1 MEETN
6 PPSAKA
12 ATREEIIAS
21 LKEIAKDAKHSY
33 FPGQYLL
40 ALDMDKQEM
49 ICGDRVKVY
58 DQVEAIIEIITK
70 AGDLIIDI
78 DHKYYYCPAG
88 NVRSKMINPP

>member
-6 PPSAKA
+6 PPRAKA

-21 LKEIAKDAKHSY
+21 LTEIAKGTQHSY

-58 DQVEAIIEIITK
+58 DQVEAQIQVVTK
-70 AGDLIIDI
+70 TGDLIINI
-78 DHKYYYCPAG
+78 DGNLYYCPAG

>member
-1 MEETN
+1 MEEMN
-6 PPSAKA
+6 PPRAKA
-12 ATREEIIAS
+12 ATREEIIAP
-21 LKEIAKDAKHSY
+21 LKEIAKDTKHSY

-58 DQVEAIIEIITK
+58 DQVEAQINIVTK
-70 AGDLIIDI
+70 TGGLIIVI
-78 DHKYYYCPAG
+78 DDKFYYCLAG

>member
-6 PPSAKA
+6 PPTAKA

-21 LKEIAKDAKHSY
+21 LKEIAKDTTHSY

-40 ALDMDKQEM
+40 ALDIDKREM

-58 DQVEAIIEIITK
+58 DQVEAQIATVTK
-70 AGDLIIDI
+70 AGDLIIII
-78 DHKYYYCPAG
+78 DHKFYYCSAG
-88 NVRSKMINPP
+88 NVRSQMINPP